1 MPGFFISNRD
11 CDCQIN
17 NFYNDCCNREKIS
30 DCGFVI
36 QRNTLNKLLD
46 DKIFQQ
52 NEHYIVI
59 TEGVILNRTTLM
71 KKYGKT
77 DFFETVIS
85 MYETCG
91 EDFFKDFRGSFS
103 GAIYLKSN
111 KKWIIFTNHVGDK
124 QVFYYIN
131 GEDFA
136 VGSEVNYLVEWM
148 KKSGI
153 QYHMDETGIY
163 FQLTYGFMGDSNTLI
178 QEVKK
183 LQAGTYL
190 VIKDGKYEIKTYH
203 RFRYNKYDLSALRED
218 EIIEGIDQ
226 RFRKAVRLEFEK
238 DKEYGYRHFG
248 ELSGGLDSRMTL
260 WVANDLGYRN
270 ITAATYCKSGY
281 IDEKIAEQIACHCGF
296 QWIFKSLD
304 DASMMFDVDK
314 ITKMSF
320 GLDYYLGMAHSNSL
334 YEHLNLKDIG
344 LCHTGQ
350 LGDVIVG
357 GTYAFYPYP
366 VKNFDVHKAYSNM
379 LISRVDRSHLRQ
391 YDWLELYCLYVRGF
405 LGTLNS
411 HAMRQNYFE
420 IVSPFLDIDFIEYC
434 LSIPLNMRFQ
444 HNIYKKWIVKKYP
457 DAAQFKWET
466 INAKITDSKL
476 KVALIH
482 IIRRGPAKL
491 TKMLGIKSDLTLPVN
506 MNPYDLW
513 YFHKAQV
520 KEFMDS
526 YFADNIETYGMGA
539 QLLEDMKMMYT
550 RGNAT
555 EKAQV
560 LSVLSALKLYFD
572 KKNG

>member
-1 MPGFFISNRD
+1 MPGFFITNRD
-11 CDCQIN
+11 RDCQIDN
-17 NFYNDCCNREKIS
+17 YYNDCCKREKIC
-30 DCGFVI
+30 DCGFAV
-36 QRNTLNKLLD
+36 QRNTLKKLLE
-46 DKIFQQ
+46 DKVFQQ
-52 NEHYIVI
+52 NENYIVI
-59 TEGVILNRTTLM
+59 TEGVILNKTALM
-71 KKYGKT
+71 KQYGKAN
-77 DFFETVIS
+77 FFETVIS

-103 GAIYLKSN
+103 GAIYLKTEQ
-111 KKWIIFTNHVGDK
+111 KWIIFTNHVGDK
-124 QVFYYIN
+124 QVFYSMS
-131 GEDFA
+131 GKDFA

-148 KKSGI
+148 QKSGI
-153 QYHMDETGIY
+153 RYNRDETGIY

-260 WVANDLGYRN
+260 WVANDLGYRD

-281 IDEKIAEQIACHCGF
+281 ADEEIAEQIACHCGF

-304 DASMMFDVDK
+304 DAGMMLDVDK
-314 ITKMSF
+314 VTKMSF

-334 YEHLNLKDIG
+334 YELLNFENIG

-357 GTYAFYPYP
+357 GTYAFYPHP
-366 VKNFDVHKAYSNM
+366 EKDFDIHKANSEM
-379 LISRVDRSHLRQ
+379 LLSRAERAHLKQ

-405 LGTLNS
+405 WGTLNS

-420 IVSPFLDIDFIEYC
+420 TASPFLDVDFIEYC

-444 HNIYKKWIVKKYP
+444 HNIYKKWIVENYP
-457 DAAQFKWET
+457 DAAQFKWES
-466 INAKITDSKL
+466 IHAKITDSKL
-476 KVALIH
+476 KVSAIH
-482 IIRRGPAKL
+482 VVRRGPAKL
-491 TKMLGIKSDLTLPVN
+491 AEMLGIKSDLTLPVS
-506 MNPYDLW
+506 MNPYDFW
-513 YFHKAQV
+513 YHHKPEV
-520 KEFMDS
+520 KQFMDS
-526 YFADNIETYGMGA
+526 YFADNIEACGVGK
-539 QLLEDMKMMYT
+539 QLSEDMKMMYT
-550 RGNAT
+550 HGNAG

-560 LSVLSALKLYFD
+560 LSVLSALKLYFAE
-572 KKNG
+572 KNG